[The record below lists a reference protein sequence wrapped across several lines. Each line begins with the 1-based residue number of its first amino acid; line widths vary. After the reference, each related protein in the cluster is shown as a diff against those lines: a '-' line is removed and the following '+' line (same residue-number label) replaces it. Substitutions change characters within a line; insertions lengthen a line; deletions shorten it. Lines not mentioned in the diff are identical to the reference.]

1 MGSLNV
7 TAAENTENVV
17 DTAYGKVQGI
27 NHTDG
32 YEDIVEFRGIPYAAP
47 PVGELRWK
55 APEDPEAWD
64 DVRPEIRTAKDWP
77 SGR

>member
-1 MGSLNV
+1 MKKRMIVLAAAMLMGSLNV

-47 PVGELRWK
+47 AGRRASLESAGR
-55 APEDPEAWD
+55 
-64 DVRPEIRTAKDWP
+64 
-77 SGR
+77 SGSMG

>member
-1 MGSLNV
+1 MKKRMIVLAAAMLMGSLNV

-32 YEDIVEFRGIPYAAP
+32 YEDIVEFRGIPYAAC
-47 PVGELRWK
+47 R
-55 APEDPEAWD
+55 
-64 DVRPEIRTAKDWP
+64 
-77 SGR
+77 